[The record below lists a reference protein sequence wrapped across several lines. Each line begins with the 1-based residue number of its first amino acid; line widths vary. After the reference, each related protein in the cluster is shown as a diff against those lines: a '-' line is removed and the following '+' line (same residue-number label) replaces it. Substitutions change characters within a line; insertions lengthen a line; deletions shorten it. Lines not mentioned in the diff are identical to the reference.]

1 MSAKDY
7 ANIPILAKDN
17 YLSWKR
23 LINGYFLTINAADLV
38 QGTETRPASG
48 NNLDAAREDW
58 DKRNRQAAG
67 AIQLT
72 IDETN
77 AIHTSG
83 IESDAPAQWK
93 KLEELHNNKT
103 AGTRFNAMDTLFN
116 IRMDSGEELRSL
128 ITRVIAAMQR
138 VKALRP
144 GVTSTQ
150 VTIYPNPSAYTLETL
165 DNELIIMTLIRAL
178 PQDYQHVRSAL
189 LIQSTLTLD
198 TVRDAFL
205 AEDNQRQHATQ
216 EAVPAL
222 KAFTRHTPPANHSS
236 TSAPK
241 TRESFPTT
249 PGATCTYCGIANHTA
264 EQCRKRIKNQR
275 HAEKHYTRANAAFTS
290 LNSENLTQSNVN
302 QPNVNEPNAFAANA
316 STLPLPLSAHSNL
329 NADTGA
335 SRCMMGDKKFF
346 SSMLP
351 RVHTIKLA
359 NGDYI
364 QSKGEGEVI
373 FQPWLNG
380 RFSTVPITFPNVLFA
395 PDLQSNLISVLSLAR
410 KNGYEIR
417 INSKQME
424 FYKNQELRMTARI
437 DENCV
442 AYLNGRV
449 LQPERAYTASTCT
462 LNRELWHRRFGHL
475 HHQGLETLIR
485 DGLVEDLCLDNN
497 AHPDPICI
505 PCISGK
511 QHRATHT
518 TPSTRSNILLYRVSA
533 DLHGPIHTEALPYRA
548 LYWMPIVD
556 EASGYI
562 HVALLRR
569 KSEALEAFQRFKV
582 MAETQTGH
590 KIKHL
595 RDDKGGEF
603 MSADF
608 NKVCEMAGILRE
620 HTIRATPEQNGAVE
634 RVNRRISEGA
644 TALLTEAGLP
654 PSFWGF
660 AVLAFIHVA
669 NLSSSHAHKGT
680 TPYERWHGKKPS
692 AKQLRV
698 FGCAAYVHL
707 QKDQRRALEAH
718 SRKCIFVGYPS
729 DRPGWMFWDSRARQ
743 VVYSDSAIFDEREFP
758 GTGKLTET
766 TDIPINLLPDWNEQ
780 VINNEQE
787 NDIPQPPN
795 IPANALDLPVLVAGH
810 PVPPPEP
817 ANAPPGPAP
826 AVQPAAP
833 IPVPAPRLSREVRA
847 LLDERHY
854 DLRPINVPPKRTTRA
869 RNEGALV
876 EPPTDD
882 EDDEEE
888 HAYLTET
895 LPDPVKHPFT
905 LHANTTT
912 TTTRSGRRPAGV
924 PRHAWFMPKH
934 KRPAPLARPEFVCI
948 PIVDGVEFALNA
960 STEPTTLAEAL
971 RRPDGDKYLESAI
984 EEVRAHLENGTWK
997 VVRLPQGKRAIGSR
1011 WVFKIKRTS
1020 DGSIERYKGRIV
1032 AKGYS
1037 QREGIDY
1044 TETFAPTARFGALRT
1059 VIALAAIEDM
1069 ELESVDIST
1078 AFLNGEIDAE
1088 VYMRKPE
1095 GIEISGFEG
1104 PEWVLQLLKGLYG
1117 IKQGPRLWSQKLHT
1131 ALSEIGFRRLEC
1143 DHSVFVYE
1151 RDGVKMVVPVHVDDL
1166 VFASKSKEA
1175 IEKVKSDLRARFK
1188 IRDQGPTSLI
1198 LGVQLERDRETR
1210 TIRLSQPNY
1219 IQSILETFRMQDCN
1233 GARTPMDDKVRLSSK
1248 MSPTSDTEKAEMKNI
1263 PYREAV
1269 GKLLYLSISTRPDI
1283 SYAIGVLCRY
1293 NNNPGKEH
1301 WQAVKR
1307 VLRYLKGTKHYKLT
1321 YTPSTISDEIFVT
1334 HSDADLGG
1342 NLDNARSTAGFV
1354 MSVGGG
1360 AVMWGSRLQRHVSLS
1375 STESEYTTAAATGC
1389 EIIWMREFLDEIGYD
1404 ISKASTLFL
1413 DSNSA
1418 LQVAKNPEHQSTMKH
1433 VNRNYHWIRERV
1445 ADGEI
1450 RLVHVPG
1457 TENVADIFTK
1467 PLAFVKF
1474 DRFRELLGLRP

>member
-23 LINGYFLTINAADLV
+23 LINGYFLTINAAELV
-38 QGTETRPASG
+38 QGSETRPGSG
-48 NNLDAAREDW
+48 SNLDTAREDW

-93 KLEELHNNKT
+93 KLEGLHNNKT
-103 AGTRFNAMDTLFN
+103 AGTRFNAMDSLFN
-116 IRMDSGEELRSL
+116 IRMDSGEDLRSL
-128 ITRVIAAMQR
+128 ITRAVAAMQR
-138 VKALRP
+138 VKALWP
-144 GVTSTQ
+144 GAPTAQTTVT
-150 VTIYPNPSAYTLETL
+150 VYPDPSAYTLETL

-189 LIQSTLTLD
+189 LIQTTLTLD

-216 EAVPAL
+216 AAVPAL
-222 KAFTRHTPPANHSS
+222 KAFTHHTPPANYS
-236 TSAPK
+236 TSASKP
-241 TRESFPTT
+241 RETFPTT

-275 HAEKHYTRANAAFTS
+275 HAEKHYARANATVTS
-290 LNSENLTQSNVN
+290 EIPTQSNVN
-302 QPNVNEPNAFAANA
+302 QPSTNEPTAFAANA
-316 STLPLPLSAHSNL
+316 STPPIPPIARSNL

-335 SRCMMGDKKFF
+335 SRIMMGDKNLF
-346 SSMLP
+346 SSMRP
-351 RVHTIKLA
+351 HVRTIKLA
-359 NGDYI
+359 NGGYI
-364 QSKGEGEVI
+364 YSKGEGEII
-373 FQPWLNG
+373 FQPWVNG
-380 RFSTVPITFPNVLFA
+380 KFSTDTVIFPNVLFA
-395 PDLQSNLISVLSLAR
+395 PDLQSNLISVLSLVR
-410 KNGYEIR
+410 KEGYQIW
-417 INSKQME
+417 INEQRME
-424 FYKNQELRMTARI
+424 FYLNGELRMTARI

-442 AYLNGRV
+442 AHLDGRV
-449 LQPERAYTASTCT
+449 ITSELANAASTSI
-462 LNRELWHRRFGHL
+462 LNRELWHRRLAHFHL
-475 HHQGLETLIR
+475 QGLETMIR
-485 DGLVEDLCLDNN
+485 DDLVEDLRIDN
-497 AHPDPICI
+497 ASKPDPICV
-505 PCISGK
+505 PCLAGK
-511 QHRATHT
+511 QHRAVHT
-518 TPSTRSNILLYRVSA
+518 TPTTRSDTLLHRISA

-548 LYWMPIVD
+548 LYWMPMVD

-562 HVALLRR
+562 HVALLRK
-569 KSEALEAFQRFKV
+569 KSDALEAFQKFKAL
-582 MAETQTGH
+582 AETQTGLRV
-590 KIKHL
+590 KHL

-603 MSADF
+603 MSTAF
-608 NKVCEMAGILRE
+608 EKYCEREGIIRE

-634 RVNRRISEGA
+634 RVNRRISEAA
-644 TALLTEAGLP
+644 TAMLTEANLP

-660 AVLAFIHVA
+660 AVLAYIHAA
-669 NLSSSHAHKGT
+669 NRCSSQAHKGT
-680 TPYERWHGKKPS
+680 TPYQLWHSKKPS
-692 AKQLRV
+692 VKRLRV
-698 FGCAAYVHL
+698 FGCAAYVHV

-718 SRKCIFVGYPS
+718 TRKCVFVGYPS
-729 DRPGWMFWDSRARQ
+729 DRAGWMFWDSSARQ
-743 VVYSDSAIFDEREFP
+743 LIYSDSAAFDEREFP
-758 GTGKLTET
+758 GLGKQPET
-766 TDIPINLLPDWNEQ
+766 ATVPLNLLPDEDEQ
-780 VINNEQE
+780 ADNIERGD
-787 NDIPQPPN
+787 DIPAPPAPPN
-795 IPANALDLPVLVAGH
+795 VPVDALDDNAIPPVFVAGH
-810 PVPPPEP
+810 PVPPVQP
-817 ANAPPGPAP
+817 PAP
-826 AVQPAAP
+826 APAAP
-833 IPVPAPRLSREVRA
+833 DPAAPRSRLAREVRA
-847 LLDERHY
+847 LLDQTHY
-854 DLRPINVPPKRTTRA
+854 DRRPTNIPPKRNTRG
-869 RNEGALV
+869 RVEGTLA
-876 EPPTDD
+876 EPDTDD
-882 EDDEEE
+882 EDEED
-888 HAYLTET
+888 HAHLAET
-895 LPDPVKHPFT
+895 LPDPLEHPFT

-912 TTTRSGRRPAGV
+912 TTTRSGRRPANV

-934 KRPAPLARPEFVCI
+934 KKPVPLAKPEFVCI

-997 VVRLPQGKRAIGSR
+997 VVRLPRGKRAIGSR
-1011 WVFKIKRTS
+1011 WVFKIKRTA

-1088 VYMRKPE
+1088 VYMTKPE
-1095 GIEISGFEG
+1095 GVEISGFEG

-1210 TIRLSQPNY
+1210 TVRLSQPNY
-1219 IQSILETFRMQDCN
+1219 IQSILESFRMQDCN
-1233 GARTPMDDKVRLSSK
+1233 GTRTPMDDKARLSSK
-1248 MSPTSDTEKAEMKNI
+1248 MSPTSDAEKAEMKNI

-1283 SYAIGVLCRY
+1283 SYAVGVLCRY
-1293 NNNPGKEH
+1293 NDNPGKEH

-1307 VLRYLKGTKHYKLT
+1307 VLRYLKATKHYKLT
-1321 YTPSTISDEIFVT
+1321 YAPSTISDEIFVT

-1342 NLDNARSTAGFV
+1342 NPDNARSTAGFV

-1450 RLVHVPG
+1450 HLVHVPG